1 MRNFLLYVC
10 LFLLIL
16 VGIAVYN
23 TNSHITIPNPSAT
36 PTPAPWQPARLRIP
50 ALHVDAPVLN
60 VGLTATGDMDAPVSK
75 AVNSPFWMSV
85 FWYAGG
91 AAPGQTGS
99 AVLAGHVDR
108 VGGDPAIFWSL
119 GTLKPGDK
127 IFIVTREQKTLQFV
141 LERLASYPINSPN
154 KDVLNAVFGPT
165 AEHHLNLITC
175 TGVWTGN
182 TYNQRL
188 VVFTTQVNS

>member
-75 AVNSPFWMSV
+75 AVNSPFWTSV

-91 AAPGQTGS
+91 TAPGQTGS

-119 GTLKPGDK
+119 GMLKPGDK
-127 IFIVTREQKTLQFV
+127 VFIITYEQKTLQFV
-141 LERLASYPINSPN
+141 VERLASYPINAPG

-165 AEHHLNLITC
+165 PEHHLNLITC